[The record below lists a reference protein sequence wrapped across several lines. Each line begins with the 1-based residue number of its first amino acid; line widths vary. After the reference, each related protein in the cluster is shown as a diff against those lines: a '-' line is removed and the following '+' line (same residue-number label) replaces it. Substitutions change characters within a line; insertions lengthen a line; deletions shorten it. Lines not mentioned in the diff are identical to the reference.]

1 MGPLKKEPLIL
12 VLTALAVFS
21 IGWLIWNTYR
31 PTAIVNLDSK
41 GTAIVAFGDSL
52 IQGVGAS
59 EGHDFVSLLAAR
71 LGQSIVNLGKSGDTA
86 ADGLARLDDVFRY
99 DPRIVIVLLG
109 GNDLLHGVPIDKTFA
124 DLDKIVTTIES
135 RGAAVLLLG
144 VRGGLLYDSYDSR
157 FEALAKAR
165 GTGFVPNVLAGLIG
179 DQEYMSDE
187 VHPNDA
193 GYAKIADK
201 VEPVLKEMLAGR

>member
-1 MGPLKKEPLIL
+1 MTLRKNPFIL
-12 VLTALAVFS
+12 VLAALVILI
-21 IGWLIWNTYR
+21 IGWLIWNAYR

-41 GTAIVAFGDSL
+41 GTVIVALGDSL
-52 IQGVGAS
+52 AQGVGAS
-59 EGHDFVSLLAAR
+59 NGYDFVSLLSAR
-71 LGQSIVNLGKSGDTA
+71 LGQPIVNLGKSGDTA

-109 GNDLLHGVPIDKTFA
+109 GNDFLRHVPMDQTFA
-124 DLDKIVTTIES
+124 NLDKIVAAIES

-165 GTGFVPNVLAGLIG
+165 GTGFVPNVLDGLIG
-179 DQEYMSDE
+179 DPKYMSDE
-187 VHPNDA
+187 IHPNDA

-201 VEPVLKEMLAGR
+201 VEPVLRTMLGER